1 MNQRR
6 PKPTDLQSAPFDQ
19 TQAFSLMWW
28 DLQGLNPGR
37 ADLQSAALP
46 TELRSHGVR
55 ERIRTADL
63 QGHNLTLY
71 QLSYTR
77 HMAPDGGVDPHSLS
91 AAHGFQNRCGH
102 RRASSG
108 IWRSRADSNGRWRSC
123 SPLPFLLATG
133 SHGSGLRARTSSNR
147 VKADHT
153 DHYTSPENGACGGSR
168 TLNPLPAPGLKP
180 DVYASS
186 TTQANMVTPVG
197 LEPNASGLTLEV
209 PKSLIS
215 LHFRVPWLRP
225 ASYPA

>member
-19 TQAFSLMWW
+19 TQAFFLMWW

-91 AAHGFQNRCGH
+91 AAHGVQGRC
-102 RRASSG
+102 RSRPTSSG
-108 IWRSRADSNGRWRSC
+108 IWRSRADSNGRWRIC
-123 SPLPFLLATG
+123 SPLPSPLATG
-133 SHGSGLRARTSSNR
+133 SHGSGLRARTSSYR
-147 VKADHT
+147 VKADHA

-168 TLNPLPAPGLKP
+168 TLNPFPAPGLKP

-186 TTQANMVTPVG
+186 TTQADMVTPAG
-197 LEPNASGLTLEV
+197 FEPGISGL
-209 PKSLIS
+209 
-215 LHFRVPWLRP
+215 RVLRP
-225 ASYPA
+225 DRLD